1 MKKVDKSQCLS
12 GFSPIFDKEKIIVKN
27 VENSIEIVTKL
38 IHYLWIML
46 INLLSAAKMCYG
58 KEG

>member
-12 GFSPIFDKEKIIVKN
+12 GFSPIFDKGKIIVKN
-27 VENSIEIVTKL
+27 VEKSIEIVTKL

-46 INLLSAAKMCYG
+46 IKLLSAAKMC
-58 KEG
+58 